1 MTGNTGPDIILVTC
15 VKSKAARPSAAKD
28 LYTSTLFKKQRAY
41 AEKAGVP
48 WFILSA
54 EHGLVAPDEWL
65 APYER
70 YLPETPASY
79 RKAWGVWVAARL
91 ELLGGTLQGKVIEIH
106 AGSAYLAAIQP
117 ELEKRGARIVDPLDG
132 LQMGSRLAWYGNTAT
147 EVATAGD
154 DVERCVQAL
163 SDVTA
168 ALSPQQFI
176 DRGRTSSDSPG
187 LYSWWVDDEGA
198 DDLSRGLGLKVSSG
212 LIYAGLAGATRWPS
226 GMRSNNTLWLRVMT
240 MHLGGNHE
248 FSTFRRT
255 LGAIVAHSNDVT
267 QIDEEGLT
275 RWMHSHLRL
284 VTIPYDNRDSLG
296 RLERDVLAELD
307 PPLNL
312 QRMTPTPI
320 RRRLKQLRQAIM
332 KQSTAVESRYPAA
345 RQI

>member
-1 MTGNTGPDIILVTC
+1 MIDNSAADIILVTC
-15 VKSKAARPSAAKD
+15 VKSKTARPSAAKD
-28 LYTSTLFKKQRAY
+28 LYISPLFKKQRAY
-41 AEKAGVP
+41 AEKASVP

-79 RKAWGVWVAARL
+79 RRAWGIWVAARL
-91 ELLGGTLQGKVIEIH
+91 ELLAGPLQDKIIEIH
-106 AGSAYLAAIQP
+106 AGSAYLEVVRP
-117 ELEKRGARIVDPLDG
+117 ELEKRDARIVDPLEG

-147 EVATAGD
+147 EVATAVD
-154 DVERCVQAL
+154 DVERCVAAL
-163 SDVTA
+163 SDMTA

-187 LYSWWVDDEGA
+187 LYSWWVDEEGA
-198 DDLSRGLGLKVSSG
+198 DDLSRGLGQEVTPG

-255 LGAIVAHSNDVT
+255 LGAIVAHSNGVT
-267 QIDEEGLT
+267 QIE
-275 RWMHSHLRL
+275 
-284 VTIPYDNRDSLG
+284 
-296 RLERDVLAELD
+296 
-307 PPLNL
+307 
-312 QRMTPTPI
+312 
-320 RRRLKQLRQAIM
+320 RRRSHSVDAQP
-332 KQSTAVESRYPAA
+332 STARRLPLSRQGLAGA
-345 RQI
+345 DRTRSACSA